1 MKLLSLVAKRTI
13 RATPD
18 QLFAAWT
25 QPSQLKA
32 WWGPAGV
39 QCTDAQV
46 DLRVGGTYRMANRFP
61 DGRIVWISGE
71 FEVIEPPHRLVY
83 TWRLDSLES
92 GSERVTVQF
101 KPQGEFTEVV
111 VVHERITDDDA
122 RRGHKQGWVACLE
135 GLEEYMRNVAASG
148 QR

>member
-1 MKLLSLVAKRTI
+1 MLSLVAKRTI

-83 TWRLDSLES
+83 TWRLDSMES

-101 KPQGEFTEVV
+101 KPLGVFTEVV

-122 RRGHKQGWVACLE
+122 RRGHEQGWAACLE
-135 GLEEYMRNVAASG
+135 GLEEYMRNVASSG